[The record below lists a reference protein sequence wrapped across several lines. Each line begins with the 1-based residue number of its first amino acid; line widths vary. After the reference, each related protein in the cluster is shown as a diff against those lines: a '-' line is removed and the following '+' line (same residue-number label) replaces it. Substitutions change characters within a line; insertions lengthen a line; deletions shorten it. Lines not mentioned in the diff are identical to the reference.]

1 MHEKQS
7 KTFVCDVCGNEYND
21 VNACKKCEQE
31 HATVLDPVAVFWSP
45 GLRFPR
51 YIYFK
56 DSTGK
61 LALFTDAMVSI
72 KCIDENK
79 SGRDPRMW
87 NPLTLRVSEKPS
99 EPTPKQPDTIWT
111 RLMDTITRFWRG

>member
-1 MHEKQS
+1 MHENQA
-7 KTFVCDVCGNEYND
+7 KTFVCDVCGTEYKD
-21 VNACKKCEQE
+21 VNTCIRCERE
-31 HATVLDPVAVFWSP
+31 HATVLETVAVFWSP
-45 GLRFPR
+45 ELRFPR

-61 LALFTDAMVSI
+61 LVLFTNAMVSI

-87 NPLTLRVSEKPS
+87 NPLTLCVSEKPS

>member
-1 MHEKQS
+1 MQEKQT
-7 KTFVCDVCGNEYND
+7 KTFICDVCGTEYND
-21 VNACKKCEQE
+21 INSCIKCERE
-31 HATVLDPVAVFWSP
+31 HATVLDPVAVFWYP

-61 LALFTDAMVSI
+61 LVLFANSMTPVDCVSES
-72 KCIDENK
+72 KP
-79 SGRDPRMW
+79 GRDKRTW
-87 NPLTLRVSEKPS
+87 SPLTLCAPEKPCES
-99 EPTPKQPDTIWT
+99 TPKKPDTIWT